1 MCVRELTRVRV
12 YLFCFFEIFYAR
24 DICSLS
30 LSLSFFDL
38 RTKVLSRAL
47 SSFLSEAPFFLAS
60 TRPFF
65 CAEKDARIIKMN
77 PY

>member
-30 LSLSFFDL
+30 LSLSSIYEQKFSLVRSLPFSL
-38 RTKVLSRAL
+38 RLL
-47 SSFLSEAPFFLAS
+47 FFLAG

>member
-30 LSLSFFDL
+30 LSLSSIYEQKFSLVRSLPFSLRLLFFSL
-38 RTKVLSRAL
+38 AQAL
-47 SSFLSEAPFFLAS
+47 FFLGG
-60 TRPFF
+60 
-65 CAEKDARIIKMN
+65 KDARIIKMN

>member
-1 MCVRELTRVRV
+1 MCVRELSRVRV

-24 DICSLS
+24 DVVSLS
-30 LSLSFFDL
+30 LSSIYEQNFSLVRSLPFSL
-38 RTKVLSRAL
+38 RLL
-47 SSFLSEAPFFLAS
+47 FFLAG

-65 CAEKDARIIKMN
+65 FAEKDARIIKMN